1 MKCLMRMFAEEDKGV
16 IFYETV
22 LTLKHQKHTF
32 IECVPVPWAE
42 FEVLP
47 GYFRVSEFRISRHG
61 RLTLARSNPF

>member
-1 MKCLMRMFAEEDKGV
+1 MRMFAEDDKGV

-22 LTLKHQKHTF
+22 ISFKQQKHTF

-47 GYFRVSEFRISRHG
+47 GYFRVRNFLYCI
-61 RLTLARSNPF
+61 